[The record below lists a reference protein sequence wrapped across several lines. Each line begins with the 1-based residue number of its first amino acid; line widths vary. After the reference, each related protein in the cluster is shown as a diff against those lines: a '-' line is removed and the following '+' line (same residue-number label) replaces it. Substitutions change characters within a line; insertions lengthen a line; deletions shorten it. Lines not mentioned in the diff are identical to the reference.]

1 MGCRTRRWKT
11 RCTTAGDADV
21 AGIDLAVEA
30 VPDATTLLKLR
41 RMLVE
46 HELTRKLFDEIGIML
61 CERRLMMKE
70 GTIVDA
76 TIIEAPLSTKN
87 KQKSRDPEMQ
97 QAKKGNAWEL
107 GMKAHLGVDAAS
119 GLARSMVGTAAN
131 ESNVSQAHALLH
143 GHEEHALAMRT
154 TRAWRSVSRCKASP

>member
-1 MGCRTRRWKT
+1 MRTLPELTWRLKR
-11 RCTTAGDADV
+11 
-21 AGIDLAVEA
+21 

-61 CERRLMMKE
+61 CERGLMMKD
-70 GTIVDA
+70 GTIVEA
-76 TIIEAPLSTKN
+76 TIIEAPPSTKN

-97 QAKKGNAWEL
+97 QAKKGNAWDL
-107 GMKAHLGVDAAS
+107 GTKAHLGVDAAS
-119 GLARSMVGTAAN
+119 GLAHSMVGPARTNRTCRRRMPCCMATK
-131 ESNVSQAHALLH
+131 STR
-143 GHEEHALAMRT
+143 LAMRA